1 MKVDL
6 AGAAAEV
13 LDTGGPG
20 RHPAGVCLGVATPA
34 TGTVLAATGWARR
47 PDGPVPGEPMTTGT
61 VFDLASV
68 TKVAATT
75 AVVMRLVAAG
85 RLDLDAP
92 VGRYLAGFR
101 MKPLRRLRS
110 GVWGSASRPQR
121 RRRPSI
127 ADKTQVTAAHLL
139 AHRSGLPPWWPLYCR
154 TTDRGTALDL
164 AERLPLDTP
173 PGTRR
178 TYSDVGFMLLG
189 RLVERATDTDL
200 ATAFRRWVAGPLAL
214 TRTRYG
220 PVPPEAA
227 AVSSDGDGIEA
238 RMVDTGRPYP
248 VPCAT
253 ADFTG
258 WRTGPVRGAAAD
270 GNAAHALAG
279 VGGHA
284 GLFAPLDEL
293 LRLARALVHDESF
306 VPAAVRS
313 RFLAAADSRS
323 PEQGLGFRRF
333 TLDTPRG
340 PVPMVGHDGFTG
352 THVGVATDR
361 PLALALAAT
370 RLHGTRTD
378 RAGLVP
384 VDHLSAAA
392 HRGIVR
398 ALAEAGALP
407 PHRPP
412 AHTEQGEPLGRPG
425 HTGPTTLES
434 P

>member
-1 MKVDL
+1 MNLDP

-20 RHPAGVCLGVATPA
+20 RRPAGVCLGVATPA
-34 TGTVLAATGWARR
+34 TGTVLAAAGWARR

-92 VGRYLAGFR
+92 VVPYLAGFHAGHGKAR
-101 MKPLRRLRS
+101 
-110 GVWGSASRPQR
+110 
-121 RRRPSI
+121 
-127 ADKTQVTAAHLL
+127 VTTAHLL

-154 TTDRGTALDL
+154 ATDRETALDL
-164 AERLPLDTP
+164 AERLPLDSP
-173 PGTRR
+173 PGARR

-189 RLVERATDTDL
+189 RLVERITGTGL
-200 ATAFRRWVAGPLAL
+200 AAAFRQWVAEPLAL
-214 TRTRYG
+214 ARTGYG
-220 PVPPEAA
+220 PVPPDTA

-238 RMVDTGRPYP
+238 RMVETGRPYA
-248 VPCAT
+248 VPCTT

-270 GNAAHALAG
+270 CNAAHALAG

-293 LRLARALVHDESF
+293 LHLASALVHDESF

-313 RFLAAADSRS
+313 RFLAAADPRA
-323 PEQGLGFRRF
+323 PGQGLGFRRF
-333 TLDTPRG
+333 TLDTPHG

-361 PLALALAAT
+361 PLALVLAAT
-370 RLHGTRTD
+370 RLHGTRAD
-378 RAGLVP
+378 REDLVP
-384 VDHLSAAA
+384 VDRLSAAA
-392 HRGIVR
+392 HRGTVR
-398 ALAEAGALP
+398 ALEAAGAFP
-407 PHRPP
+407 PRRP
-412 AHTEQGEPLGRPG
+412 PG
-425 HTGPTTLES
+425 HTDPVGQSGHTLES

>member
-1 MKVDL
+1 MNVDL

-13 LDTGGPG
+13 LESGGPG
-20 RHPAGVCLGVATPA
+20 RRPAGVCLGVATPA
-34 TGTVLAATGWARR
+34 TGAVLAATGWARR
-47 PDGPVPGEPMTTGT
+47 ADGPVPGEPMTTGT

-101 MKPLRRLRS
+101 VGHDR
-110 GVWGSASRPQR
+110 A
-121 RRRPSI
+121 
-127 ADKTQVTAAHLL
+127 QVTAAHLL

-154 TTDRGTALDL
+154 TTDRETALDL
-164 AERLPLDTP
+164 AEQLPLDTP
-173 PGTRR
+173 PGARR

-189 RLVERATDTDL
+189 RLVERVTGTGL
-200 ATAFRRWVAGPLAL
+200 ATAFRRWVAEPLAL
-214 TRTRYG
+214 SRTRYG
-220 PVPPEAA
+220 PVPPDTA
-227 AVSSDGDGIEA
+227 AVSGDGDGIEA
-238 RMVDTGRPYP
+238 RMVETGRPYP
-248 VPCAT
+248 VPCTT
-253 ADFTG
+253 AEFTG

-293 LRLARALVHDESF
+293 LRLVSALVHDESF

-313 RFLAAADSRS
+313 RFLAAADSRN
-323 PEQGLGFRRF
+323 PEQGLGLRRF
-333 TLDTPRG
+333 TLDTPHG

-352 THVGVATDR
+352 THVSVATDR

-384 VDHLSAAA
+384 VDQLSAAA
-392 HRGIVR
+392 HRGTVR
-398 ALAEAGALP
+398 ALEEAGALP
-407 PHRPP
+407 PRRPT
-412 AHTEQGEPLGRPG
+412 AHTEQGEPVGRSG
-425 HTGPTTLES
+425 HTGATTLES
-434 P
+434 S

>member
-1 MKVDL
+1 MSLDL

-20 RHPAGVCLGVATPA
+20 RRPAGVCLGVATPA
-34 TGTVLAATGWARR
+34 TDIVLAAGGWARL
-47 PDGPVPGEPMTTGT
+47 PDRAAPGEPMTTGT

-85 RLDLDAP
+85 LLDLDAP
-92 VGRYLAGFR
+92 YL
-101 MKPLRRLRS
+101 KPLRRLRS
-110 GVWGSASRPQR
+110 GARGSAPRPPHR
-121 RRRPSI
+121 RGPSI
-127 ADKTQVTAAHLL
+127 MDETGVTAAQLL
-139 AHRSGLPPWWPLYCR
+139 AHRSGCPPWWPLYCR
-154 TTDRGTALDL
+154 TTDRETALDL
-164 AERLPLDTP
+164 AERLPPHTP

-178 TYSDVGFMLLG
+178 AYSDVGFMLLG
-189 RLVERATDTDL
+189 RLVERVTGTDL
-200 ATAFRRWVAGPLAL
+200 ATAFRQWVAEPLAL

-220 PVPPEAA
+220 PVPPDTA
-227 AVSSDGDGIEA
+227 AVGSDGDRIEA
-238 RMVDTGRPYP
+238 RMVETGHPYP
-248 VPCAT
+248 VPCT
-253 ADFTG
+253 PADFTG
-258 WRTGPVRGAAAD
+258 WRTAPVRGAAAD

-279 VGGHA
+279 VAGHA

-293 LRLARALVHDESF
+293 LRLASALVHDESF
-306 VPAAVRS
+306 VPAAVRA
-313 RFLAAADSRS
+313 RFLAAADPRD

-333 TLDTPRG
+333 TLDTPHG

-370 RLHGTRTD
+370 RLHGTSTD

-384 VDHLSAAA
+384 VDELSAAA
-392 HRGIVR
+392 HRGTVR
-398 ALAEAGALP
+398 ALEEAGAFP
-407 PHRPP
+407 PRR
-412 AHTEQGEPLGRPG
+412 TPG
-425 HTGPTTLES
+425 HTEPVSPSGHTLES